1 MAQHGTGQHRTHH
14 DNHAHRVEH
23 EHEHDPGHEVD
34 LADMLDLD
42 AELFGSYLDDMTA
55 WADKHAREVPHRIV
69 DLGAGTGTGSF
80 ALAKRFSQAEIVA
93 IDSSASMLE
102 RIEASARRQGL
113 TGRLRVVQADLD
125 VAWPE
130 VGAVDVAWAA
140 LSLHH
145 VADPDRLLS
154 DLFAALNPGGLLVVI
169 EMDSLP
175 RFLPD
180 DVGHGRSGLET
191 RLHDAM
197 AQDDWNAHPDWRAS
211 LERAGFAMA
220 AQQTFD
226 IVVDPAAPSLER
238 YARLFLSR
246 ARSALEDR
254 LTSDDL
260 DTLDHLLADESAHAL
275 LRRRDL
281 TLRSSRTAW
290 AARRP

>member
-1 MAQHGTGQHRTHH
+1 MTQHQHGHRTQSQHEQGVAQAH
-14 DNHAHRVEH
+14 DH
-23 EHEHDPGHEVD
+23 EAD

-42 AELFGSYLDDMTA
+42 AEMLGSYLDEMTA
-55 WADKHAREVPHRIV
+55 WAERHAREVPRRVV
-69 DLGAGTGTGSF
+69 DLGAGTGTGTL
-80 ALAKRFSQAEIVA
+80 ALSRRFPQAEIVA

-102 RIEASARRQGL
+102 RIGASARRHGL
-113 TGRLRVVQADLD
+113 TERLRVVQADLD
-125 VAWPE
+125 GVWPE
-130 VGAVDVAWAA
+130 IGAVDLAWAA

-145 VADPDRLLS
+145 VADPDRMLS
-154 DLFAALNPGGLLVVI
+154 DLFAATNPGGLLVVI

-226 IVVDPAAPSLER
+226 IAVSPAPPSIER
-238 YARLFLSR
+238 YARMFLGR
-246 ARSALEDR
+246 VRSALEDR
-254 LTSDDL
+254 LTADDL

-275 LRRRDL
+275 LRQRDL

>member
-23 EHEHDPGHEVD
+23 EHDPGHEAD

-42 AELFGSYLDDMTA
+42 AEILGSYLDDMTA
-55 WADKHAREVPHRIV
+55 WAEKHAREVPDRVV
-69 DLGAGTGTGSF
+69 DLGAGTGTGTL
-80 ALAKRFSQAEIVA
+80 ALARRFPQAEIVA
-93 IDSSASMLE
+93 VDSSASMLE

-130 VGAVDVAWAA
+130 VGAVDLAWAA

-145 VADPDRLLS
+145 VADPDRMLS

-197 AQDDWNAHPDWRAS
+197 AQDDWNAHPDWRES

-226 IVVDPAAPSLER
+226 IEVSPAPPSLER
-238 YARLFLSR
+238 YARMFLSR
-246 ARSALEDR
+246 VRSALEDR
-254 LTSDDL
+254 LTIDDL
-260 DTLDHLLADESAHAL
+260 DTLDHLFADESTNAL
-275 LRRRDL
+275 LRRHDL